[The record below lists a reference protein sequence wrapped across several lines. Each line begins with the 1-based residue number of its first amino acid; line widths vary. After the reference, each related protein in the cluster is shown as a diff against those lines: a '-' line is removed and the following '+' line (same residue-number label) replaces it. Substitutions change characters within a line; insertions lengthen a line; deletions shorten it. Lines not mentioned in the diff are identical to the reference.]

1 MITALNGYM
10 VRESRSLCHGAL
22 LYYYTVSGRGS
33 VVRII
38 IIITVPG
45 ESMSFVHWN
54 RDHPVSQLGCL

>member
-1 MITALNGYM
+1 MINALNGYM
-10 VRESRSLCHGAL
+10 VRESLYLCHGAL

-38 IIITVPG
+38 IIIIPG

-54 RDHPVSQLGCL
+54 RDHPVSQLGLL